1 MNGSTMH
8 ATSASQFEASGAA
21 TIPPLEQVRE
31 RVWAVGADMPGGHI
45 PYSLL
50 YMVQDSSDG
59 IHVIDP
65 GWDSDRNWEALISSL
80 SAIGSDVTAV
90 RSITAT
96 HLHPDH
102 IGMAQRL
109 RLHTDAPVQVHALE
123 KRDLDAAGAGGWTPS
138 VLAHELDEWL
148 VPSDRR
154 NELEQMLA
162 GAPPRP
168 TVDVDRVIQ
177 ENERLEI
184 PGFDLIAMLTPGH
197 TSGSL
202 TLRDDHNELLFTGDV
217 LIPTMHAGL
226 GLGGNATTNSLHDYL
241 VSLDALRRFPG
252 YEALPGHGYR
262 FTGVPERA
270 NQSAAHHLR
279 RTREVAEALEGNPDA
294 SIWEIA
300 RNLTW
305 TAGWKNLSGFYVYS
319 ALKQTAMHRD
329 YLERYSK

>member
-1 MNGSTMH
+1 MQ
-8 ATSASQFEASGAA
+8 ATSAGQFQAFSAA

-31 RVWAVGADMPGGHI
+31 GVWALGAYMPGGHI

-50 YMVQDSSDG
+50 YLVRDSSNG

-65 GWDSDRNWEALISSL
+65 GWDSDRNWQALMTAL
-80 SAIGSDVTAV
+80 SAIGSGVTGV
-90 RSITAT
+90 QSITAT

-109 RLHTDAPVQVHALE
+109 QSHTNAPVQVHALE
-123 KRDLDAAGAGGWTPS
+123 KRDLDAAGAGGWNPS
-138 VLAHELDEWL
+138 VLAHQLDEWV

-154 NELEQMLA
+154 NELEQMLT
-162 GAPPRP
+162 GAPPQP
-168 TVDVDRVIQ
+168 TVQIDRVIDD
-177 ENERLEI
+177 NERLEI

-202 TLRDDHNELLFTGDV
+202 TLRDDHNELLLTGDV

-241 VSLDALRRFPG
+241 ASLDALRRFPD

-262 FTGVPERA
+262 FTGVLERA
-270 NQSAAHHLR
+270 NRSAAHHLR
-279 RTREVAEALEGNPDA
+279 RTKEVAEAVEKNPDA

-300 RNLTW
+300 RDLTW

-329 YLERYSK
+329 YLERYSR